1 MRRLLSLSLV
11 LSAPA
16 FAQGVVTSAAPDSVS
31 VSVYRAPDRDS
42 DTAMNLNWLEG
53 YALITEKRTVDI
65 PAGKAT
71 IRFEGVAAG
80 LFPESAIVTGLPS
93 GVREKNLDAD
103 LLSPRS
109 LYARMFGRPVTLRRT
124 LPGSGPGSG
133 GVREERAVIRS
144 GVDGAAIVQTAAG
157 FEVATCGGLQ
167 DELIYPEAPKD
178 LSARP
183 TLSIETEA
191 AQAHKATVSLS
202 YLAWGFDWQ
211 TNYVVT
217 MNPDGRTA
225 DLSAWVTL
233 ASSDSTS
240 FADAETAVIAGK
252 VNRED
257 TGRGAAPTGGELVLR
272 CSLSSMPPP
281 MVAPPSL
288 PMAASPMMMESDAEV
303 LLGLMDEKST
313 RAFSFMS
320 TPVTVQQEGLGD
332 LKLYRV
338 PVPVTVAANA
348 QKQVALAQKT
358 GVKMEALYRAEV
370 RGYRAETVRQ
380 MLRTRNRKEEGLGLP
395 LPGGPVTVFEPQGDA
410 VLLSGEGGLADRA
423 VGEDVEIMLANATQV
438 TLEAQTINATER
450 AQTVR
455 LTARNARAVPV
466 QFEARIASGTG
477 TQINGA
483 KIARAGGKA
492 TRKDGRTIWAVTIPA
507 NGTVSW
513 DYTLVQPR

>member
-1 MRRLLSLSLV
+1 MRRWLVLSLV

-16 FAQGVVTSAAPDSVS
+16 FAQGVVTSAAPDGVS
-31 VSVYRAPDRDS
+31 VSVYRAPDRNS

-53 YALITEKRTVDI
+53 YALITERRTVDI

-109 LYARMFGRPVTLRRT
+109 LYARMFGRPVVLRRT
-124 LPGSGPGSG
+124 LPGSGE
-133 GVREERAVIRS
+133 VREERAVIRS
-144 GVDGAAIVQTAAG
+144 GVDGAAILQTAAG

-167 DELIYPEAPKD
+167 DELVYAQAPKD

-191 AQAHKATVSLS
+191 AEAHRATVSLS

-217 MNPDGRTA
+217 MNEDGRTA
-225 DLSAWVTL
+225 DVSAWVTL

-240 FADAETAVIAGK
+240 FADAETAVIAGE

-257 TGRGAAPTGGELVLR
+257 AGRGAVPTGGALVLQ
-272 CSLSSMPPP
+272 CSLSSMVPPP
-281 MVAPPSL
+281 APPPAPVPS
-288 PMAASPMMMESDAEV
+288 MVSSPALMESDAQIV
-303 LLGLMDEKST
+303 MSA
-313 RAFSFMS
+313 RAM
-320 TPVTVQQEGLGD
+320 PMKMNAAVTVQQEGLGD

-370 RGYRAETVRQ
+370 WEDSADAVRQ

-410 VLLSGEGGLADRA
+410 VLLSGEGGLVDRA

-438 TLEAQTINATER
+438 TLEAQTINDTER

-466 QFEARIASGTG
+466 QFEARVASGVG

-483 KIARAGGKA
+483 KPALAGGKVL
-492 TRKDGRTIWAVTIPA
+492 RKDGRTIWAVTVPA
-507 NGTVSW
+507 NGTVTW
-513 DYTLVQPR
+513 DYTLVKPR

>member
-1 MRRLLSLSLV
+1 MRRWMILSLLA
-11 LSAPA
+11 SAPA
-16 FAQGVVTSAAPDSVS
+16 FAQGVVKSAAPDSVS

-53 YALITEKRTVDI
+53 YALVTEKRTVDI

-144 GVDGAAIVQTAAG
+144 GVDGAAIVQTAVG

-191 AQAHKATVSLS
+191 AQAHRATVSLS

-240 FADAETAVIAGK
+240 FADAETAVIAGE

-257 TGRGAAPTGGELVLR
+257 SGRGAVPTGGELVLR
-272 CSLSSMPPP
+272 CSLSSMVPIEQPQLVEP
-281 MVAPPSL
+281 VMAP
-288 PMAASPMMMESDAEV
+288 APMMMESAADIVVTGMA
-303 LLGLMDEKST
+303 MKS
-313 RAFSFMS
+313 APMNA
-320 TPVTVQQEGLGD
+320 PVTVQQEGLGD

-370 RGYRAETVRQ
+370 WEDSANTVRQ

-438 TLEAQTINATER
+438 SIEAETIKDTER
-450 AQTVR
+450 TQTVR

-466 QFEARIASGTG
+466 QFEARIASNAG
-477 TQINGA
+477 TQIQGA
-483 KIARAGGKA
+483 KTVRAGSKI

-513 DYTLVQPR
+513 DYTLVRPQ

>member
-1 MRRLLSLSLV
+1 MRRWLSLSLV

-16 FAQGVVTSAAPDSVS
+16 FAQGVVTSAAPDGVS
-31 VSVYRAPDRDS
+31 VSVYRAPDRSS

-124 LPGSGPGSG
+124 LPGSGE
-133 GVREERAVIRS
+133 VREERAVIRS
-144 GVDGAAIVQTAAG
+144 GVNGAAILQTAAG
-157 FEVATCGGLQ
+157 FEVATCGGLR

-178 LSARP
+178 LSVRP

-191 AQAHKATVSLS
+191 AEAHRATVSLS

-217 MNPDGRTA
+217 MNADGRTA
-225 DLSAWVTL
+225 EVSAWVTL

-240 FADAETAVIAGK
+240 FSDAETAVIAGE

-257 TGRGAAPTGGELVLR
+257 AGRGAVPTGGTLVLQ
-272 CSLSSMPPP
+272 CSLSSLAPPP
-281 MVAPPSL
+281 APPPAPVPS
-288 PMAASPMMMESDAEV
+288 MVFSPALMESDAQI
-303 LLGLMDEKST
+303 MMSA
-313 RAFSFMS
+313 RAM
-320 TPVTVQQEGLGD
+320 PMKMNAAVTVQQEGLGD

-348 QKQVALAQKT
+348 QKQVALAQKK

-370 RGYRAETVRQ
+370 WEDSADAVRQ

-410 VLLSGEGGLADRA
+410 VVLSGEGGLADRA

-438 TLEAQTINATER
+438 TLEAETIKDTER

-466 QFEARIASGTG
+466 QFEARVASSVG

-483 KIARAGGKA
+483 KPARAGGKVL
-492 TRKDGRTIWAVTIPA
+492 RKDGRTIWEVTVPA
-507 NGTVSW
+507 NGTVTW
-513 DYTLVQPR
+513 GYTLVKPR

>member
-1 MRRLLSLSLV
+1 MRRWLILSLLAST
-11 LSAPA
+11 PA
-16 FAQGVVTSAAPDSVS
+16 FAQGVVTSAAPDSVA
-31 VSVYRAPDRDS
+31 VSVYRAPGRDS
-42 DTAMNLNWLEG
+42 DTAMNLNWLQG

-109 LYARMFGRPVTLRRT
+109 LYGRMFGRPVILRRT
-124 LPGSGPGSG
+124 LPGSG

-144 GVDGAAIVQTAAG
+144 APDGAAIVQTAAG

-167 DELIYPEAPKD
+167 DQLVYAEAPKD

-240 FADAETAVIAGK
+240 FANAETAVIAGE

-257 TGRGAAPTGGELVLR
+257 TARGVAPSGKDLVLR
-272 CSLSSMPPP
+272 CVLSAILPPP
-281 MVAPPSL
+281 APL
-288 PMAASPMMMESDAEV
+288 PAPGPEMAMYAPAMMESDASIMV
-303 LLGLMDEKST
+303 T
-313 RAFSFMS
+313 VRAAMKMNAA
-320 TPVTVQQEGLGD
+320 VTVQEEGLGD

-370 RGYRAETVRQ
+370 WEDSADAVRQ
-380 MLRTRNRKEEGLGLP
+380 MLRSRNRMEEGLGLP
-395 LPGGPVTVFEPQGDA
+395 LPGGPVTVFEPQGDV

-438 TLEAQTINATER
+438 TLEAETVKDSER

-455 LTARNARAVPV
+455 LTARNARSVPV
-466 QFEARIASGTG
+466 QFEARIASGAGMQVHG
-477 TQINGA
+477 T
-483 KIARAGGKA
+483 KPARGGGKLL
-492 TRKDGRTIWAVTIPA
+492 RKDGRTIWALMLPA

-513 DYTLVQPR
+513 DYTLVKPR

>member
-1 MRRLLSLSLV
+1 MRRWLILSLLA
-11 LSAPA
+11 SAPA

-124 LPGSGPGSG
+124 LPGSGGL
-133 GVREERAVIRS
+133 REERAVIRS

-191 AQAHKATVSLS
+191 AQAHKTTVSLS

-240 FADAETAVIAGK
+240 FADAETAVIAGE

-257 TGRGAAPTGGELVLR
+257 TGRGAAPSGGELVLQ
-272 CSLSSMPPP
+272 CKLSSPPP
-281 MVAPPSL
+281 TLIPLPVMAPAPV
-288 PMAASPMMMESDAEV
+288 MMMESAADIVVTARKGTE
-303 LLGLMDEKST
+303 
-313 RAFSFMS
+313 SFMNAPMS
-320 TPVTVQQEGLGD
+320 IAVTVQQEGLGD

-370 RGYRAETVRQ
+370 WEDSADSVRQ

-410 VLLSGEGGLADRA
+410 VLLAGEGGLADRA
-423 VGEDVEIMLANATQV
+423 VGEDVEIMLATATQV

-455 LTARNARAVPV
+455 LTARNARGVPV
-466 QFEARIASGTG
+466 QFEARIASGAG
-477 TQINGA
+477 TQIKGA
-483 KIARAGGKA
+483 KGTGKV
-492 TRKDGRTIWAVTIPA
+492 TRKDGRTIWAVTLPA

-513 DYTLVQPR
+513 DYTLLPPR

>member
-1 MRRLLSLSLV
+1 MRRFLFLSLLASG
-11 LSAPA
+11 PA

-31 VSVYRAPDRDS
+31 VSVYRAPDRSS
-42 DTAMNLNWLEG
+42 DTAMNLDWLEG
-53 YALITEKRTVDI
+53 YALITERRTVEI

-109 LYARMFGRPVTLRRT
+109 LYARMFGRPVILRRT
-124 LPGSGPGSG
+124 LPGSGE
-133 GVREERAVIRS
+133 VREERAVIRS
-144 GVDGAAIVQTAAG
+144 GVNGAAILQTAAG
-157 FEVATCGGLQ
+157 FEVATCGGIR

-191 AQAHKATVSLS
+191 AEAHRATVSLS

-217 MNPDGRTA
+217 MNADGRTA
-225 DLSAWVTL
+225 DVSAWVTL

-240 FADAETAVIAGK
+240 FADAETAVIAGE

-257 TGRGAAPTGGELVLR
+257 AGRGAVPTGGALVLQ
-272 CSLSSMPPP
+272 CSLSSMVPPP
-281 MVAPPSL
+281 APPPAPVPS
-288 PMAASPMMMESDAEV
+288 MVSSPALMESDAQIV
-303 LLGLMDEKST
+303 MSA
-313 RAFSFMS
+313 RAM
-320 TPVTVQQEGLGD
+320 PMKMNAAVTVQQEGLGD

-348 QKQVALAQKT
+348 QKQVALAQKI

-370 RGYRAETVRQ
+370 WEDSADAVRQ

-438 TLEAQTINATER
+438 MLDAEVSNNAVR

-466 QFEARIASGTG
+466 QFEVRIATGTG
-477 TQINGA
+477 AQINGA
-483 KIARAGGKA
+483 KIARSGGKV

-507 NGTVSW
+507 NGKVSW
-513 DYTLVQPR
+513 DYTLVRPR

>member
-1 MRRLLSLSLV
+1 M
-11 LSAPA
+11 SAPA
-16 FAQGVVTSAAPDSVS
+16 FAQGVVTSVAPDNVS
-31 VSVYRAPDRDS
+31 VSVYRAPNRGS
-42 DTAMNLNWLEG
+42 DTAMNLSWLEG

-124 LPGSGPGSG
+124 LPGSG

-225 DLSAWVTL
+225 SLSAWVTL

-240 FADAETAVIAGK
+240 FANAEAAVIAGK
-252 VNRED
+252 VNRTD
-257 TGRGAAPTGGELVLR
+257 KGRGTAPSGGALVLK
-272 CSLSSMPPP
+272 CSLSSPLATRASP
-281 MVAPPSL
+281 ASL
-288 PMAASPMMMESDAEV
+288 PEKTDAQLVFELTGDDSLMNELSPAPQV
-303 LLGLMDEKST
+303 
-313 RAFSFMS
+313 RAFGL
-320 TPVTVQQEGLGD
+320 VRARVEVKQEALGD

-338 PVPVTVAANA
+338 PVPVTVAANS
-348 QKQVALAQKT
+348 QKQVALALKKA
-358 GVKMEALYRAEV
+358 VKMEALYRAEV
-370 RGYRAETVRQ
+370 WEDSADGVRQ

-438 TLEAQTINATER
+438 TLEAQTISDTER
-450 AQTVR
+450 AKTVR
-455 LTARNARAVPV
+455 LTARNARGVPV
-466 QFEARIASGTG
+466 QFEARIASGAG
-477 TQINGA
+477 EQIVGLKTA
-483 KIARAGGKA
+483 PAGGKV

-507 NGTVSW
+507 NGSVSW
-513 DYTLVQPR
+513 NYTLVQSQ

>member
-1 MRRLLSLSLV
+1 MRRALALALLLCV
-11 LSAPA
+11 SAPA
-16 FAQGVVTSAAPDSVS
+16 LGQGMVTSSAPDSVS
-31 VSVYRAPDRDS
+31 VSVYRAPDRNS
-42 DTAMNLNWLEG
+42 DTAMQLNWLQG
-53 YALITEKRTVDI
+53 YALVTEKRTVEI

-124 LPGSGPGSG
+124 LPGNG

-144 GVDGAAIVQTAAG
+144 APDGAAILQTAAG
-157 FEVATCGGLQ
+157 FEVANCGGLE
-167 DELIYPEAPKD
+167 DEILYAEAPKD

-183 TLSIETEA
+183 TLSIETDSTA
-191 AQAHKATVSLS
+191 PQKVTLSLS

-211 TNYVVT
+211 SNYVIH

-225 DLSAWVTL
+225 DLAAWVTL

-240 FADAETAVIAGK
+240 FADAETAVIAGE

-257 TGRGAAPTGGELVLR
+257 TQQGEKPSGGELVMR
-272 CSLSSMPPP
+272 CELSSMPPP
-281 MVAPPSL
+281 PPPPPPPPAPVAMSAP
-288 PMAASPMMMESDAEV
+288 AMESADIV
-303 LLGLMDEKST
+303 VTGQSM
-313 RAFSFMS
+313 RAMKMNA
-320 TPVTVQQEGLGD
+320 PVAVVQEGLGD

-358 GVKMEALYRAEV
+358 GVKMDALYRAEV
-370 RGYRAETVRQ
+370 WEDDVSEVRQ

-395 LPGGPVTVFEPQGDA
+395 LPGGPVTVFEPIGETT
-410 VLLSGEGGLADRA
+410 LLAGEGGLQDRA
-423 VGEDVEIMLANATQV
+423 VGEDVEILLSPSTQV
-438 TLEAQTINATER
+438 TAQTEELDRKGRTR
-450 AQTVR
+450 TVR
-455 LTARNARAVPV
+455 LTATNARPVPIS
-466 QFEARIASGTG
+466 FEARIARNPETALKPE
-477 TQINGA
+477 GA
-483 KIARAGGKA
+483 RF
-492 TRKDGRTIWAVTIPA
+492 TRKDGRDIWAATIPA
-507 NGTVSW
+507 NGTV
-513 DYTLVQPR
+513 TLTYRLTDPE

>member
-1 MRRLLSLSLV
+1 MRRLLILPFLA
-11 LSAPA
+11 SAPA
-16 FAQGVVTSAAPDSVS
+16 LAQSVVTSAAPDSVS
-31 VSVYRAPDRDS
+31 VSVYRAPDRNS

-53 YALITEKRTVDI
+53 YALVTEKRTVEI
-65 PAGKAT
+65 PAGKTT

-109 LYARMFGRPVTLRRT
+109 LYARMFGRPVILRRT
-124 LPGSGPGSG
+124 MPGTGA
-133 GVREERAVIRS
+133 VREERAVIRS
-144 GVDGAAIVQTAAG
+144 APDGAAIVQTSAG
-157 FEVATCGGLQ
+157 FEVATCGGLG

-183 TLSIETEA
+183 TLSIETNA
-191 AQAHKATVSLS
+191 AQAHKTTVSLS

-211 TNYVVT
+211 TNYLVT

-257 TGRGAAPTGGELVLR
+257 TDRGAGPSGGELVLR
-272 CSLSSMPPP
+272 CKLSSPVQSPTI
-281 MVAPPSL
+281 AL
-288 PMAASPMMMESDAEV
+288 PMSMPAPSPVMMESMADIVVSGNA
-303 LLGLMDEKST
+303 MRK
-313 RAFSFMS
+313 AAMS
-320 TPVTVQQEGLGD
+320 APVTVQQEGLGD

-348 QKQVALAQKT
+348 QKQVALAQKQ
-358 GVKMEALYRAEV
+358 GVKFEALYRAEV
-370 RGYRAETVRQ
+370 WESSADAVRQ

-410 VLLSGEGGLADRA
+410 VLLSGEGGLVDRA

-438 TLEAQTINATER
+438 TLEAEVTNNTER
-450 AQTVR
+450 AQSVR

-466 QFEARIASGTG
+466 QFEARIANSAG
-477 TQINGA
+477 TQLNGA
-483 KIARAGGKA
+483 KPARAGGKVL
-492 TRKDGRTIWAVTIPA
+492 RKDGRTIWAVTIPA

-513 DYTLVQPR
+513 DYTLVRPK